1 MLITIP
7 ATVVLFGVNNMASKP
22 RSFRPAHLGTVKQE
36 RAAYEV
42 RRGSARDRGYTSRWD
57 KAAATYKRDNPLCIG
72 CEAVDRVELAKVVD
86 HIIPHK
92 GDQSLFWDK
101 ANWQPCCA
109 KHHDIVKQQLERQYE
124 QGLLNA
130 SDLRLDSKAA
140 VHLTR
145 LFFN

>member
-1 MLITIP
+1 
-7 ATVVLFGVNNMASKP
+7 MASKP
-22 RSFRPAHLGTVKQE
+22 KSFRPSHLGTVQQSQ
-36 RAAYEV
+36 RDYET
-42 RRGSARDRGYTSRWD
+42 RRGSARQRGYTAQWD
-57 KAAATYKRDNPLCIG
+57 RVAAAFKRDNPLCIG
-72 CEAVDRVELAKVVD
+72 CEAVDRVELASVVD

-92 GDQSLFWDK
+92 GDDTLFWDQ
-101 ANWQPCCA
+101 ANWQPCCT

-145 LFFN
+145 IIFNR